1 MARTVS
7 RWGVHP
13 AAGRNG
19 GVARRLEGSMKNRLH
34 MAAAG
39 LAAAALALTA
49 CSQAGSSTDDTT
61 GGSEDAAQV
70 AFIPKL
76 TGVGFFEGGG
86 AGAEAAGPEHGLDVQ
101 YLGSP
106 EASVAKQVELI
117 NSYTQQGY
125 QSLIVSSVSPDG
137 LCQSLKTA
145 MEQDVVVLTWDS
157 DTNPECRQF
166 YISQGTPEQ
175 LGSLLVE
182 MVTEELPADE
192 SAQVAF
198 HYSSPTVTD
207 QNQWAEV
214 AKGIIGEDTSWE
226 IVDTVFSENQTE
238 LAVQQA
244 EALINANPDLKAII
258 APDANA
264 LPGTAQALENL
275 GRDDI
280 ILVGFSTPNVMKE
293 YIHNGTLDRFA
304 LWDVEQQGAL
314 SVAVAAHLL
323 EGNEL
328 NVGDTFEAEGFG
340 TLEVQP
346 NSVQGY
352 DYEADGNGIIVMP
365 ERTVFTADN
374 IDDFDF

>member
-1 MARTVS
+1 
-7 RWGVHP
+7 
-13 AAGRNG
+13 
-19 GVARRLEGSMKNRLH
+19 MKNRIKI
-34 MAAAG
+34 AAG

-49 CSQAGSSTDDTT
+49 CSSAEGDSGS
-61 GGSEDAAQV
+61 GGTADQPQV

-86 AGAEAAGPEHGLDVQ
+86 AGAEAAGPDHGLDVQ

-125 QSLIVSSVSPDG
+125 QGIIVSSVSPDG
-137 LCQSLKTA
+137 LCQSLKQA
-145 MEQDVVVLTWDS
+145 MDQDVVVLTWDS

-166 YISQGTPEQ
+166 YVSQGTPDQ

-182 MVTEELPADE
+182 MVTEDLPADE
-192 SAQVAF
+192 AAKVAF

-214 AKGIIGEDTSWE
+214 AKGIIAEETSWE
-226 IVDTVFSENQTE
+226 VVDTVFSENQTE

-275 GRDDI
+275 GREDI

-293 YIHNGTLDRFA
+293 YIKNGTLKRFA

-328 NVGDTFEAEGFG
+328 NVGDTLEADGFG

-352 DYEADGNGIIVMP
+352 DYEAEGNGIIVMP

-374 IDDFDF
+374 IDDYDF

>member
-1 MARTVS
+1 
-7 RWGVHP
+7 
-13 AAGRNG
+13 
-19 GVARRLEGSMKNRLH
+19 
-34 MAAAG
+34 MAAAV

-49 CSQAGSSTDDTT
+49 CSQADSTDAST
-61 GGSEDAAQV
+61 GGSGEDAAQV

-192 SAQVAF
+192 AAQVAF

-214 AKGIIGEDTSWE
+214 AKGIIAEDTSWE

-328 NVGDTFEAEGFG
+328 NVGDTFEADGFG

-365 ERTVFTADN
+365 ERTVFTAEN

>member
-1 MARTVS
+1 M
-7 RWGVHP
+7 H
-13 AAGRNG
+13 
-19 GVARRLEGSMKNRLH
+19 L
-34 MAAAG
+34 AAAG

-49 CSQAGSSTDDTT
+49 CSQAESTDDTT
-61 GGSEDAAQV
+61 GGSGDAEQV

-125 QSLIVSSVSPDG
+125 QGLIVSSVSPDG

-192 SAQVAF
+192 AAQVAF

-214 AKGIIGEDTSWE
+214 AKGIIAEDTSWE

-328 NVGDTFEAEGFG
+328 NVGDTFEADGFG

-365 ERTVFTADN
+365 ERTVFTAEN